1 MTLQESCSQM
11 QNPEREERDAQS
23 VCISDATRVQQLGTL
38 HSMGPNHTYVSR
50 VYKHTILLSALPI
63 ITSSQREKNHSSCKK
78 PLEARSE
85 SIMQSIR
92 LKTQVVVIQYL
103 DDLYTTNRG
112 QTHQRLGVR

>member
-50 VYKHTILLSALPI
+50 VYMHTILLSALPI

-85 SIMQSIR
+85 SIMQSIH

-103 DDLYTTNRG
+103 DDLYTTNRDK
-112 QTHQRLGVR
+112 HINALV